1 MAMATSDLNVVV
13 RWKVETKILRTT
25 LWWNNIENSGLSLDS
40 SVSLRLKYSV
50 LHTRGKSVGGI
61 KFEDEGIFRTK

>member
-50 LHTRGKSVGGI
+50 LRTRGKSVGGI
-61 KFEDEGIFRTK
+61 KFEDEGIFRIK